1 MELLTLKG
9 GITRQAADPAPAGP
23 RYVLDTNVVPAAPL
37 APRRGRRRVPEVI
50 SHDRA
55 VMRDL
60 VLGALLAPQFVRD
73 EEPREVGAYTTD
85 NTRDSFP
92 KRLLEERS
100 EVPTEGGEAGRLPRE
115 YVVSLARGT
124 TRVIASETRKKK
136 TSSIPLGPLAFQ
148 DAHVVRALSKLDS
161 GHQHW
166 LRYAYGDS
174 KDWADE
180 SGSVVALWA
189 LFEPKLGKAQG
200 KTLQKAKGLAHLAVQ
215 DMKLFMNCHR
225 SNYGA
230 GRLQQLLGVTDVN
243 WRKHWTG
250 RWEALRSLVL
260 AMDQAAL
267 EALHLELA
275 DYPFVLLDR
284 GL

>member
-1 MELLTLKG
+1 M
-9 GITRQAADPAPAGP
+9 
-23 RYVLDTNVVPAAPL
+23 
-37 APRRGRRRVPEVI
+37 
-50 SHDRA
+50 
-55 VMRDL
+55 
-60 VLGALLAPQFVRD
+60 
-73 EEPREVGAYTTD
+73 
-85 NTRDSFP
+85 
-92 KRLLEERS
+92 
-100 EVPTEGGEAGRLPRE
+100 
-115 YVVSLARGT
+115 
-124 TRVIASETRKKK
+124 
-136 TSSIPLGPLAFQ
+136 
-148 DAHVVRALSKLDS
+148 
-161 GHQHW
+161 
-166 LRYAYGDS
+166 
-174 KDWADE
+174 
-180 SGSVVALWA
+180 ALWA

-275 DYPFVLLDR
+275 DYPYVLVER